1 MWFSVLFCFC
11 GHFFVSLREKFRSVV
26 VDGIDLLQTMGLQN
40 CLECGENRNEDQLL
54 RDGARTRSSSHL
66 NSIETLMVD
75 TSPSRELE
83 SSFVILLWGHVVQR
97 FSAITAIIIC
107 WKWTNENG
115 SISTQER
122 CASLIFNKRLTDD
135 EMKVSTD
142 RH

>member
-1 MWFSVLFCFC
+1 MWFSVRFCFC
-11 GHFFVSLREKFRSVV
+11 GHFFVSLRERFWSVFV
-26 VDGIDLLQTMGLQN
+26 AGKNLLKTMRLQY
-40 CLECGENRNEDQLL
+40 CLECGENKNEDHLL
-54 RDGARTRSSSHL
+54 SNGARTRSSALL

-115 SISTQER
+115 YISTQER